1 MKQPKPL
8 QWTLL
13 LVIIA
18 LSIPLLVIEEIFKP
32 FFTIAAKVRLNYQL
46 MMFIF
51 HFTR

>member
-8 QWTLL
+8 QWMLL
-13 LVIIA
+13 LVIVVI
-18 LSIPLLVIEEIFKP
+18 SIPLTIIEEVFKP